1 MYKFKNVIVITFLM
15 FLTLPAFSIEATQEQ
30 STSVSTNML
39 DISDFTGDNFFRSG
53 KELQRERDNKI

>member
-39 DISDFTGDNFFRSG
+39 DISDFTGDNFFYYGNGRT
-53 KELQRERDNKI
+53 